1 MAVAEKKILFTYD
14 DLLNW
19 EEDNF
24 RHELIEGEHFMT
36 PSPSIYHQKI
46 SINLAWALKKYVD
59 TNKLGL
65 VLTAPADVKL
75 SEIDLLVPDIF
86 FVKASRLH
94 IVKENYICEA
104 PDLVIEILS
113 PSTSKRDKDLKFK
126 RYSYYGVPE
135 YWIVDP
141 QKQSIDVY
149 DLQEQKLA
157 AVFTIGQILNSP
169 MFPDIHLELQRIF

>member
-1 MAVAEKKILFTYD
+1 MPVAEKKIIFTYD

-19 EEDNF
+19 EEDKF

-36 PSPSIYHQKI
+36 PSPSVYHQKI
-46 SINLAWALKKYVD
+46 SINLSWRLKDYID
-59 TNKLGL
+59 ANNLGI
-65 VLTAPADVKL
+65 VLAAPTDVKL
-75 SEIDLLVPDIF
+75 SDIDLLVPDIF
-86 FVKASRLH
+86 FVRASRLH
-94 IVKENYICEA
+94 ILKEKYLCEA

-126 RYSYYGVPE
+126 RYTHYGVLE

-149 DLQEQKLA
+149 NLEEQKLI
-157 AVFTIGQILNSP
+157 AVFTIDQKLNSP
-169 MFPDIHLELQRIF
+169 MFPDIQLELQKIF